1 MNRSGDDSESEDGDV
16 KPPVSGKKADVSDD
30 ESEDSPAKVDADK
43 FTSKTQVLNLFSVDC
58 DRVAD
63 SAGWSFSLID
73 APVELII
80 GTIFLYQLL
89 GYAGIVG
96 IGVTVLF
103 LPINHYT
110 SKAFATVQDNLMS
123 ARDRRVSLM
132 SEVLSSIRYI
142 KFMAYEKVFEKRI
155 LEAREEELRQ
165 QKKNYFL
172 EVAFNF
178 IWGASPI
185 ACVLVSFFVYVK
197 IMGQPLTPSTA
208 FTSLAVFH
216 ELEYAI
222 NVLPDTFISALQCF
236 VSLRRIG
243 ESEI

>member
-1 MNRSGDDSESEDGDV
+1 MQA
-16 KPPVSGKKADVSDD
+16 KADASDD
-30 ESEDSPAKVDADK
+30 EDDDTAEPDANT
-43 FTSKTQVLNLFSVDC
+43 FTSKSQVLNLFSVDC

-89 GYAGIVG
+89 GYAGIAG
-96 IGVTVLF
+96 LGVTVLF

-110 SKAFATVQDNLMS
+110 SKSFATVQDKLM
-123 ARDRRVSLM
+123 ATRDRRVSLM
-132 SEVLSSIRYI
+132 NEVLSSIRYI
-142 KFMAYEKVFEKRI
+142 KFMAYERPFEKRI
-155 LEAREEELRQ
+155 LKVREEELEQ
-165 QKKNYFL
+165 QRKNYFL

-197 IMGQPLTPSTA
+197 IMGKPLTPSIA
-208 FTSLAVFH
+208 FTSLAVFN

-222 NVLPDTFISALQCF
+222 NVSSGSKS
-236 VSLRRIG
+236 SL
-243 ESEI
+243 

>member
-1 MNRSGDDSESEDGDV
+1 MKKPGVSKSVHDDDSE
-16 KPPVSGKKADVSDD
+16 
-30 ESEDSPAKVDADK
+30 DSLGKVDADK

-63 SAGWSFSLID
+63 SAGWSFSFID
-73 APVELII
+73 APVELLI

-89 GYAGIVG
+89 GYAGLVG
-96 IGVTVLF
+96 IGVTILF

-110 SKAFATVQDNLMS
+110 SKSFATVQDRLMS

-142 KFMAYEKVFEKRI
+142 KFMAYENVFEKRI
-155 LEAREEELRQ
+155 LRAREEELKQ
-165 QKKNYFL
+165 QRTNYVL

-197 IMGQPLTPSTA
+197 IMGQPLTPSIA

-243 ESEI
+243 KEVYLSPPLQPD